1 MASSVSS
8 GWPGSG
14 ASPLPQNRVPIEKS
28 LQWNL
33 LSGIWPPAKLT
44 ELCSGQPQHGQ
55 VAQLLHFTSAH
66 LHFLVLCPWVCAV
79 WGQTWHRRQGCSLLP
94 RGWGCENPLEAT
106 ASSFWQ
112 TLVCVAFLCCPARSV
127 DRARKSDGSGS
138 GLWSVQL
145 QHVAVIYVPRV
156 SVPSCVTGGARHDR
170 LQWAPGKHQRG
181 SEAASLVS
189 LMNAPGSWFS
199 SYELCLASFVRLL
212 HHP

>member
-94 RGWGCENPLEAT
+94 RGWGGRTLWRPRHPL
-106 ASSFWQ
+106 
-112 TLVCVAFLCCPARSV
+112 CGRH
-127 DRARKSDGSGS
+127 
-138 GLWSVQL
+138 WSVWHFCAVLQGQL
-145 QHVAVIYVPRV
+145 IEPGRV
-156 SVPSCVTGGARHDR
+156 TVQGLDCGVCSCSTW
-170 LQWAPGKHQRG
+170 Q
-181 SEAASLVS
+181 
-189 LMNAPGSWFS
+189 
-199 SYELCLASFVRLL
+199 SFMSPESQFPPV
-212 HHP
+212 